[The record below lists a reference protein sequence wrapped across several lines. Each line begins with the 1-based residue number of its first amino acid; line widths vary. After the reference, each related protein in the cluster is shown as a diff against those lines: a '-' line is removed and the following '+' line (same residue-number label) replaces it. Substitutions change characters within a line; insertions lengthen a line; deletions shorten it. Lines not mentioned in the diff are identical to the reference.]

1 MSADGESPQDAP
13 SPYLTVREAAAYLH
27 LNEKTL
33 YAMIQDSGIPA
44 TKVTGKWLF
53 PRKLL
58 DDWLL
63 ESTHGGVLADRLLIA
78 GSDDPWLAHSIA
90 RLAQRADDG
99 TLIAYSPCGTRKGL
113 ALLAQRRAN
122 ACPIHWGE
130 AQHATRRHALLL
142 REYTGSANW
151 VMVQLA
157 LREQG
162 VMLSRALAP
171 VSDLA
176 ELLARRPLLIQRGP
190 GAGSQHFFTQACTA
204 AGIAAPEAIQTAATE
219 REAAFMVASGAGDCA
234 PGTRA
239 AAGEFNLHFLPLG
252 SEALD
257 LVMPR
262 SLYFRALLQQLLAEL
277 ASDDSRDLAE
287 RLGGYDLA
295 PLGRLRSETVAA
307 GQRPVTQR

>member
-204 AGIAAPEAIQTAATE
+204 AGIAAPEATQTAATE

-262 SLYFRALLQQLLAEL
+262 TLYFRALLQQLLAEL

-295 PLGRLRSETVAA
+295 PLGRLREASTA
-307 GQRPVTQR
+307 

>member
-1 MSADGESPQDAP
+1 VSADDDQPVSA
-13 SPYLTVREAAAYLH
+13 SPYLTAREAAAYLH

-33 YAMIQDSGIPA
+33 YALIQDGGIPA

-53 PRKLL
+53 PRALL

-63 ESTHGGVLADRLLIA
+63 ESTHGGVLSDRLLIA

-90 RLAQRADDG
+90 RLAQRADEG
-99 TLIAYSPCGTRKGL
+99 ALIAYSPCGTRRGL
-113 ALLAQRRAN
+113 ALLTQRRAN
-122 ACPIHWGE
+122 ACPIHWGD

-142 REYTGSANW
+142 REYSGSSGW

-162 VMLSRALAP
+162 VMLSRTQAP
-171 VSDLA
+171 ASDLA
-176 ELLARRPLLIQRGP
+176 TLLARHPKLIQRPG
-190 GAGSQHFFTQACTA
+190 GAGSQHFFAQACSN
-204 AGIAAPEAIQTAATE
+204 AGLQPPATGRTAATE

-262 SLYFRALLQQLLAEL
+262 TLYFRALLQQLLAEL
-277 ASDDSRDLAE
+277 ASDDSRDLAA

-295 PLGRLRSETVAA
+295 PLGRLRAI
-307 GQRPVTQR
+307 RVTT

>member
-1 MSADGESPQDAP
+1 MSTDGDDTTP
-13 SPYLTVREAAAYLH
+13 SPYLTAREAAAYLH

-130 AQHATRRHALLL
+130 AHHATRRHTLLL
-142 REYTGSANW
+142 REYTGSSNW

-162 VMLSRALAP
+162 VMLSRTLP
-171 VSDLA
+171 SVGGLR
-176 ELLARRPLLIQRGP
+176 ELFERRPRLIQRGE
-190 GAGSQHFFTQACTA
+190 GAGSQHFFAQACTA
-204 AGIAAPEAIQTAATE
+204 AGLAAPEAVQVAATE

-262 SLYFRALLQQLLAEL
+262 TLYFRALLQQLLAEL
-277 ASDDSRDLAE
+277 ASDDSRDLAA

-295 PLGRLRSETVAA
+295 PLGRLREANS
-307 GQRPVTQR
+307 VT

>member
-1 MSADGESPQDAP
+1 VADDGGPADTAPDAAA

-33 YAMIQDSGIPA
+33 YTLIQEGTVPA

-53 PRKLL
+53 ARALL
-58 DDWLL
+58 DEWLL
-63 ESTHGGVLADRLLIA
+63 ESMHGGVLADRLLIA

-90 RLAQRADDG
+90 RLAQRAPDG
-99 TLIAYSPCGTRKGL
+99 ALIAYSPCGTRRGL

-122 ACPIHWGE
+122 ACPMHWGD
-130 AQHATRRHALLL
+130 AHHAPRRHALLL
-142 REYTGSANW
+142 REYSGSSGW

-162 VMLSRALAP
+162 VMLSRRLEPVDSLAN
-171 VSDLA
+171 
-176 ELLARRPLLIQRGP
+176 LLARTPALIQRGA
-190 GAGSQHFFTQACTA
+190 GAGSQHFFAQACLA
-204 AGIAAPEAIQTAATE
+204 AGVAMPKAGLTAATE
-219 REAAFMVASGAGDCA
+219 REAAFLVADGAGDCA

-239 AAGEFNLHFLPLG
+239 AAGEFGLHFLPLG
-252 SEALD
+252 SEAFD

-262 SLYFRALLQQLLAEL
+262 TLYFRALLQQLLAEL
-277 ASDDSRDLAE
+277 ASDDSRDLAT

-295 PLGRLRSETVAA
+295 PLGRLRAEAAA
-307 GQRPVTQR
+307 GQ

>member
-1 MSADGESPQDAP
+1 MSADGDDTTP
-13 SPYLTVREAAAYLH
+13 SPYLTAREAAAYLH

-99 TLIAYSPCGTRKGL
+99 TLIAYSPCGTRRGL

-130 AQHATRRHALLL
+130 AHHATRRHALLL
-142 REYTGSANW
+142 REYTGCSNW

-162 VMLSRALAP
+162 VMLSRTLTP
-171 VSDLA
+171 VGGLH
-176 ELLARRPLLIQRGP
+176 ELFERRPRLIQRGE
-190 GAGSQHFFTQACTA
+190 GAGSQHFFAQACTA
-204 AGIAAPEAIQTAATE
+204 AGLAAPDAVQVAATE

-257 LVMPR
+257 LVMQR
-262 SLYFRALLQQLLAEL
+262 TLYFRALLQQLLAEL
-277 ASDDSRDLAE
+277 SSSDSRDLAA
-287 RLGGYDLA
+287 RLGGYDLS
-295 PLGRLRSETVAA
+295 PLGQLRET
-307 GQRPVTQR
+307 G

>member
-1 MSADGESPQDAP
+1 MSSDGESPPDAP

-142 REYTGSANW
+142 REYTGSSNW

-204 AGIAAPEAIQTAATE
+204 AGIAAPEATQTAATE

-262 SLYFRALLQQLLAEL
+262 TLYFRALLQQLLAEL
-277 ASDDSRDLAE
+277 TSADSRDLAA

-295 PLGRLRSETVAA
+295 PLGRLRSETAAA
-307 GQRPVTQR
+307 GQAAQR

>member
-1 MSADGESPQDAP
+1 VSADGESPQDAP

-190 GAGSQHFFTQACTA
+190 GAGSQHFFTQACSA

-295 PLGRLRSETVAA
+295 PLGRLRSDGGAA
-307 GQRPVTQR
+307 

>member
-113 ALLAQRRAN
+113 ALVAQRRAN

-190 GAGSQHFFTQACTA
+190 GAGSQHFFTQACSA

-295 PLGRLRSETVAA
+295 PLGRLRSDGGAA
-307 GQRPVTQR
+307 

>member
-190 GAGSQHFFTQACTA
+190 GAGSQHFFTQACSA

-295 PLGRLRSETVAA
+295 PLGRLRSDGGAA
-307 GQRPVTQR
+307 

>member
-1 MSADGESPQDAP
+1 VSADDDQPGEA
-13 SPYLTVREAAAYLH
+13 SPYLTARETAAYLH

-33 YAMIQDSGIPA
+33 YAMIQEGGIPA

-53 PRKLL
+53 PRALL

-90 RLAQRADDG
+90 RLAQRADDS

-122 ACPIHWGE
+122 ACPIHWGD

-142 REYTGSANW
+142 REYTGSSGW
-151 VMVQLA
+151 VTVQLA

-162 VMLSRALAP
+162 VMLSRTSAP
-171 VSDLA
+171 VATLA
-176 ELLARRPLLIQRGP
+176 DLLARQPTLIQRGS
-190 GAGSQHFFTQACTA
+190 GAGSQHFFVQACTA
-204 AGIAAPEAIQTAATE
+204 AGLALPALTQSAATE

-239 AAGEFNLHFLPLG
+239 AAGEFGLPFLSLG
-252 SEALD
+252 REALD

-262 SLYFRALLQQLLAEL
+262 TLYFRALLQQLLAEL
-277 ASDDSRDLAE
+277 ASADSTDLAA

-295 PLGRLRSETVAA
+295 PLGKLRAPATEA
-307 GQRPVTQR
+307 G

>member
-190 GAGSQHFFTQACTA
+190 GAGSQHFFTQACSA
-204 AGIAAPEAIQTAATE
+204 AGIAAPEAAQTAATE

-295 PLGRLRSETVAA
+295 PLGRLRSDGGAA
-307 GQRPVTQR
+307 

>member
-1 MSADGESPQDAP
+1 VSADDDQPGDA
-13 SPYLTVREAAAYLH
+13 SPYLTAREAAAYLH

-33 YAMIQDSGIPA
+33 YALIQDGGIPA

-53 PRKLL
+53 PRALL

-63 ESTHGGVLADRLLIA
+63 ESTHGGVLSDRLLIA

-90 RLAQRADDG
+90 RLAQRADEG
-99 TLIAYSPCGTRKGL
+99 ALIAYSPCGTRRGL
-113 ALLAQRRAN
+113 ALLTQRRAN
-122 ACPIHWGE
+122 ACPIHWGD

-142 REYTGSANW
+142 REYPGSSGW

-162 VMLSRALAP
+162 VMLSRAQAP
-171 VSDLA
+171 VGDLA
-176 ELLARRPLLIQRGP
+176 TLLARQPNLIQRPG
-190 GAGSQHFFTQACTA
+190 GAGSQHFFAQACSS
-204 AGIAAPEAIQTAATE
+204 AGLQPPATGRTAATE

-262 SLYFRALLQQLLAEL
+262 TLYFRALLQQLLAEL
-277 ASDDSRDLAE
+277 ASDDSRDLAAK
-287 RLGGYDLA
+287 LGGYDLA
-295 PLGRLRSETVAA
+295 PLGRLRTSPAA
-307 GQRPVTQR
+307 Q

>member
-1 MSADGESPQDAP
+1 MSADGESRQDAP

-204 AGIAAPEAIQTAATE
+204 AGIAAPEATQTAATE

-295 PLGRLRSETVAA
+295 PLGRLRSDGGAA
-307 GQRPVTQR
+307 

>member
-1 MSADGESPQDAP
+1 
-13 SPYLTVREAAAYLH
+13 
-27 LNEKTL
+27 
-33 YAMIQDSGIPA
+33 
-44 TKVTGKWLF
+44 VTGKWLF
-53 PRKLL
+53 PRALL

-63 ESTHGGVLADRLLIA
+63 ESTHGGVLSDRLLIA

-90 RLAQRADDG
+90 RLAQRADEG
-99 TLIAYSPCGTRKGL
+99 SLIAYSPCGTRRGL
-113 ALLAQRRAN
+113 ALLTQRRAN
-122 ACPIHWGE
+122 ACPIHWGD

-142 REYTGSANW
+142 REYTGSSGW

-162 VMLSRALAP
+162 VMLSRTQAP
-171 VSDLA
+171 AGDLA
-176 ELLARRPLLIQRGP
+176 TLLARHPKHHPAP
-190 GAGSQHFFTQACTA
+190 GRRRLAALFRAGLRN
-204 AGIAAPEAIQTAATE
+204 AGLQPPATGRTAATE

-262 SLYFRALLQQLLAEL
+262 TLYFRALLQQLLAEL
-277 ASDDSRDLAE
+277 ASDDSRDLAA

-295 PLGRLRSETVAA
+295 PLGRLRNPDT
-307 GQRPVTQR
+307 T

>member
-1 MSADGESPQDAP
+1 MSADGDDTTP
-13 SPYLTVREAAAYLH
+13 SPYLTAREAAAYLH

-122 ACPIHWGE
+122 ACPIHWGD

-142 REYTGSANW
+142 REYTGSSNW

-162 VMLSRALAP
+162 VMLSRTTTP
-171 VSDLA
+171 VATLA
-176 ELLARRPLLIQRGP
+176 ELLTRQPKIIQRGS
-190 GAGSQHFFTQACTA
+190 GAGSQHFFVQACTA
-204 AGIAAPEAIQTAATE
+204 AGLALPALQPSDSLAATA
-219 REAAFMVASGAGDCA
+219 RAHARDMALSGYVSYADPAGRSAMLARHA
-234 PGTRA
+234 PGWPCSSWRRRPWCTCR
-239 AAGEFNLHFLPLG
+239 GPPDPG
-252 SEALD
+252 RRP
-257 LVMPR
+257 PR
-262 SLYFRALLQQLLAEL
+262 SPSSSGLQPTPRQ
-277 ASDDSRDLAE
+277 SHCPDS
-287 RLGGYDLA
+287 
-295 PLGRLRSETVAA
+295 
-307 GQRPVTQR
+307 

>member
-1 MSADGESPQDAP
+1 MSADDDQPGDA
-13 SPYLTVREAAAYLH
+13 SPYLTAREAAAYLH

-33 YAMIQDSGIPA
+33 YALIQDGGIPA

-53 PRKLL
+53 PRALL

-63 ESTHGGVLADRLLIA
+63 ESTHGGVLSDRLLIA

-90 RLAQRADDG
+90 RLAQRADEG
-99 TLIAYSPCGTRKGL
+99 ALIAYSPCGTRRGL
-113 ALLAQRRAN
+113 ALLTQRRAN
-122 ACPIHWGE
+122 ACPIHWGD
-130 AQHATRRHALLL
+130 AQHATRRHSLLL
-142 REYTGSANW
+142 REYTGSSSW

-162 VMLSRALAP
+162 VMLSRTQAP
-171 VSDLA
+171 VGDLA
-176 ELLARRPLLIQRGP
+176 TLLALHPNIIQRPG
-190 GAGSQHFFTQACTA
+190 GAGSQHFFAQACANVGLQPPAT
-204 AGIAAPEAIQTAATE
+204 GRTAATE

-262 SLYFRALLQQLLAEL
+262 TLYFRALLQQLLAEL
-277 ASDDSRDLAE
+277 ASDDSRDLAA
-287 RLGGYDLA
+287 RLGGYDLTL
-295 PLGRLRSETVAA
+295 LGRLRSNPDT
-307 GQRPVTQR
+307 T

>member
-190 GAGSQHFFTQACTA
+190 GAGSQHFFTQACSA
-204 AGIAAPEAIQTAATE
+204 AGIAAPEAAQTAATE

-277 ASDDSRDLAE
+277 ARDDSRDLAE

-295 PLGRLRSETVAA
+295 PLGRLRSDGGAA
-307 GQRPVTQR
+307 

>member
-142 REYTGSANW
+142 REYTGSSNW

-204 AGIAAPEAIQTAATE
+204 AGIAAPEAAQTAATE

>member
-1 MSADGESPQDAP
+1 MSGADDTMDDAGTEAA
-13 SPYLTVREAAAYLH
+13 PYLTVREAAAYLR

-33 YAMIQDSGIPA
+33 YAMIQEDGIPA

-63 ESTHGGVLADRLLIA
+63 ESTHGGVLADRLLVA

-90 RLAQRADDG
+90 RLAQRADEG

-130 AQHATRRHALLL
+130 ARHAARRHALLL
-142 REYTGSANW
+142 REYTGSSGW

-162 VMLSRALAP
+162 VMLSRGLPQPDTLA
-171 VSDLA
+171 D
-176 ELLARRPLLIQRGP
+176 LLARQPALIRRAA
-190 GAGSQHFFTQACTA
+190 GAGSQHFFEQACSV
-204 AGIAAPEAIQTAATE
+204 AGLAAPQTGQTAATE
-219 REAAFMVASGAGDCA
+219 REAAFLVADGAGDCA

-239 AAGEFNLHFLPLG
+239 AAGEFGLAFLPLG

-262 SLYFRALLQQLLAEL
+262 TLYFRTLLQQLLAEL
-277 ASDDSRDLAE
+277 ASDASRDLAT

-295 PLGRLRSETVAA
+295 PLGRLRSETAA
-307 GQRPVTQR
+307 Q

>member
-113 ALLAQRRAN
+113 ALVAQRRAN

-190 GAGSQHFFTQACTA
+190 GAGSQHFFTQACSA

-277 ASDDSRDLAE
+277 ARDDSRDLAE

-295 PLGRLRSETVAA
+295 PLGRLRSDGGAA
-307 GQRPVTQR
+307 

>member
-1 MSADGESPQDAP
+1 VSADGDDTTP
-13 SPYLTVREAAAYLH
+13 SPYLTAREAAAYLH

-63 ESTHGGVLADRLLIA
+63 ESTHGGVLADRPLIA

-99 TLIAYSPCGTRKGL
+99 TLIAYSPCGTRKGQ

-130 AQHATRRHALLL
+130 AHHATRRHALL
-142 REYTGSANW
+142 
-151 VMVQLA
+151 QLA

-162 VMLSRALAP
+162 VMLSRTLPAVGGLR
-171 VSDLA
+171 
-176 ELLARRPLLIQRGP
+176 ELFERRPRLIHRGE
-190 GAGSQHFFTQACTA
+190 GAGSQHFFAQACAA
-204 AGIAAPEAIQTAATE
+204 AGITAPEAIQ
-219 REAAFMVASGAGDCA
+219 
-234 PGTRA
+234 
-239 AAGEFNLHFLPLG
+239 
-252 SEALD
+252 
-257 LVMPR
+257 
-262 SLYFRALLQQLLAEL
+262 
-277 ASDDSRDLAE
+277 
-287 RLGGYDLA
+287 
-295 PLGRLRSETVAA
+295 VAA
-307 GQRPVTQR
+307 PNAKPPSWSPAALATARRAPAPRPANSTCTSCRWAAKRSTS

>member
-1 MSADGESPQDAP
+1 MSADGESQQDAP

-204 AGIAAPEAIQTAATE
+204 AGIAAPDATQTAATE

-295 PLGRLRSETVAA
+295 PLGRLRSETAAA
-307 GQRPVTQR
+307 GQAAQR